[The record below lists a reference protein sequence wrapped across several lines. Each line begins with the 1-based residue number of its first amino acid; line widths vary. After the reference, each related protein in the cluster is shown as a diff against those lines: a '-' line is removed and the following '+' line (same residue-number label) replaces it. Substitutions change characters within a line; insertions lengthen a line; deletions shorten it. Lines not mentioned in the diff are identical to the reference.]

1 MEVPLCSDNV
11 NVLVEL
17 TSDIAVINH
26 VLNTFRIIHVIC
38 NGRRRLA
45 DALNNGPEAR
55 EDMARG
61 DDPEDARRPPRG
73 EEDAVR
79 PEELDYTVDRRV
91 AELREG
97 RYVVATD
104 EDGEPN
110 VSDEDQ
116 DALEDADEERSL
128 EERGNFA
135 RQQMARYVSD
145 RNADHGFAV
154 TAAFEGTVTQRE
166 RFSDDVA
173 TAFGDLVRWYADQV
187 DAETPPA
194 EVLGILLLASDVD
207 VAFPTKV
214 LAPVLKTHGLTPDD
228 SIGELIEALEGDGL
242 RIPPRQ

>member
-1 MEVPLCSDNV
+1 
-11 NVLVEL
+11 
-17 TSDIAVINH
+17 
-26 VLNTFRIIHVIC
+26 
-38 NGRRRLA
+38 
-45 DALNNGPEAR
+45 
-55 EDMARG
+55 MARG
-61 DDPEDARRPPRG
+61 DPEDGRRPPRDG
-73 EEDAVR
+73 EDAVR

-110 VSDEDQ
+110 VSGDDAGAVEAADED
-116 DALEDADEERSL
+116 RSL

-135 RQQMARYVSD
+135 RQQMARYVSE
-145 RNADHGFAV
+145 NGADHGFAV
-154 TAAFEGTVTQRE
+154 TASFEGSVRQRE
-166 RFSDDVA
+166 LFSDDVA

-214 LAPVLKTHGLTPDD
+214 LAPVLKAHGLTPED
-228 SIGELIEALEGDGL
+228 SIGDLVEALAGDGF